1 MSRIVSILTEFIR
14 IYQNCS
20 VQSHIGQKKGTK
32 RDGTKRDETGQ
43 NGPGTKQDE
52 KRQLRQMTEQ
62 QEQEG
67 ELSDV

>member
-1 MSRIVSILTEFIR
+1 M
-14 IYQNCS
+14 
-20 VQSHIGQKKGTK
+20 G
-32 RDGTKRDETGQ
+32 RDETGQ
-43 NGPGTKQDE
+43 GKTGRNGPGTKQDE